1 MPATCA
7 AAYAMMR
14 RLVQWILA
22 VNTILA
28 PVSAGELIDK
38 IAILEIKA
46 ERIGQADRL
55 ANVRAELDALLP
67 AWDRL
72 RQRRPKLVALKTA
85 LKAVNARMWEIQ
97 DALREKEA
105 AQEFDARFI
114 ELARS
119 VYAANGERV
128 GLKRRINHAAGSRLV
143 EEKHYQGE

>member
-1 MPATCA
+1 MPATRA

-72 RQRRPKLVALKTA
+72 RQRRPELAALKTA